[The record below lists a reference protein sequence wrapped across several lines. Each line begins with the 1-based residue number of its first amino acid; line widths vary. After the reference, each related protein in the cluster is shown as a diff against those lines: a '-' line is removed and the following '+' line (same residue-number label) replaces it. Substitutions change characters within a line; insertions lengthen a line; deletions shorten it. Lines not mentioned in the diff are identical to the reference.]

1 MYTFKI
7 IHHIP
12 GRIRIV
18 VPELK
23 KLPFKNLIGIWNG
36 ISKTRMPAGIKDV
49 LPNPLSGS
57 IVITYEPREIDIVSF
72 IENVLS
78 NPQILAVV
86 NNGTTQK
93 A

>member
-23 KLPFKNLIGIWNG
+23 KLSFKKLIGIWNG

-57 IVITYEPREIDIVSF
+57 ILITYEPGEIEIVGF
-72 IENVLS
+72 IESVLS
-78 NPQILAVV
+78 NPQMLAMI
-86 NNGTTQK
+86 NNGTAPK